1 MAAAYLERLTANIE
15 EFALREK
22 QTIIEAHELLWEDI
36 KLLRHD
42 PDYVEIVAKWKY
54 GKELELIELATKNE
68 MIPFGTNVT
77 WEQSFVFGLLLY
89 IFH

>member
-1 MAAAYLERLTANIE
+1 MASYLERLTANIE

-22 QTIIEAHELLWEDI
+22 QTIVEAHQLLWEDI
-36 KLLRHD
+36 NLLRLD
-42 PDYVEIVAKWKY
+42 PNYAEIASKWKY
-54 GKELELIELATKNE
+54 GKEIELIEIATNNK